1 MMLDRSLRD
10 GAAPRLPSPRPS
22 VVVLAVIAALV
33 APMTGCSDD
42 TESAAA
48 AGTTGGSTTGSTGSE
63 RIGAVN
69 LEVYAQAMQTC
80 PVGNVHIDIGNVKT
94 EPPQTV
100 NDGFSGASVTC
111 TVAQVALDFVASGSI
126 VQDRDDPQESL
137 DFSFTG
143 LDTKGVSGLGMVA
156 IKDPADGTKYEST
169 MANPCVF
176 QFIESANHSIS
187 PGRLSVQFDCTEIVS
202 EANSA
207 DTCSVRF
214 GYVLLEKC
222 DTVPM

>member
-1 MMLDRSLRD
+1 MLDRSDRD
-10 GAAPRLPSPRPS
+10 GAAPRLPSPRPG
-22 VVVLAVIAALV
+22 VVVLAAIAAL
-33 APMTGCSDD
+33 AALMTGCSDD
-42 TESAAA
+42 TESAAT
-48 AGTTGGSTTGSTGSE
+48 GTTGASTTGPTGSE
-63 RIGAVN
+63 RFGAVN
-69 LEVYAQAMQTC
+69 LEVYAQPMQTC

-94 EPPQTV
+94 EPPTTV
-100 NDGFSGASVTC
+100 SDGFSGASVTC

-126 VQDRDDPQESL
+126 VQEGDDPQKSR
-137 DFSFTG
+137 DFSFSG
-143 LDTKGVSGLGMVA
+143 LDTKGVSGLGRVA

-187 PGRLSVQFDCTEIVS
+187 PGRISVQFDCTEIVS

-207 DTCSVRF
+207 DTCSIRF
-214 GYVLLEKC
+214 GYVLLDKC